1 MLQGKIIEPLS
12 PPSSPRMSAQ
22 DYKPALPGWQAHPD
36 HQPSFGQGYSHA
48 PSQYQTPQEP
58 MPNSHV
64 LSAPQGP
71 SLRSYK
77 TSPYPLNAQ
86 YSAGSTAPGAY
97 AQHASSEGKPH
108 ATSQANTGP
117 GQQTLGESLPGSPSS
132 HMSPHSQGI
141 DPDDEIA
148 DDDDDASGEADD
160 GENKVPMTAAE
171 IRNQKRKMKRFRLTH
186 NQTRFLM
193 SEFSRQ
199 AHPDAAHRERLSRE
213 IPGLSPRQ
221 VQVWFQNR
229 RAKLKRLTAEDRER
243 MMKSRALPDN
253 FDMTPSLHNNYGA
266 APGGITPG
274 ASPASYGT
282 VIHQPGHIRPLT
294 LDTLRRGDMGPSYVS
309 PTGIPPGMTSMAYTP
324 PHSAT
329 DTMSPVSRPPE
340 GAAYGYTPRSNVD
353 SPQRA
358 MFPGPPPSYTSQ
370 YSQPPRL
377 PVHDRFRRASG
388 ETATSS
394 PLRSSMSYG
403 SLSGESSQH
412 PSEARTPGLSASEGQ
427 GYISQQDAQ
436 RNMPPPSGPYGLGLP
451 PYGFPSYQSSVRP
464 AQPPTSGAPSIDMI
478 NAYHRDSQQLLSQHP
493 SSFPEYQQYHNPTPY
508 STPQMPH
515 YANFGNQFAPS
526 SSYSGPYMQ
535 RSEQQQQAQPQQPN
549 HHQPQAQQPT
559 APVAPGIAQR
569 PSYPGQRSNESE
581 GEHSDGGVPITS
593 SY

>member
-1 MLQGKIIEPLS
+1 MLQGKIIGPLS
-12 PPSSPRMSAQ
+12 PPSSPRMSGQ
-22 DYKPALPGWQAHPD
+22 DYKPALPGWQTHQD
-36 HQPSFGQGYSHA
+36 HQPSFGHGYA
-48 PSQYQTPQEP
+48 TGQYQAPQEP
-58 MPNSHV
+58 VPNSHV

-86 YSAGSTAPGAY
+86 YSTGSTGPTSY
-97 AQHASSEGKPH
+97 TQHAPSEGK
-108 ATSQANTGP
+108 TQSNVGLGT
-117 GQQTLGESLPGSPSS
+117 QTLGDSLPGSPSS
-132 HMSPHSQGI
+132 HLSPHSQGL

-148 DDDDDASGEADD
+148 DDDDQDASGDADD
-160 GENKVPMTAAE
+160 GENKPPMTAAE
-171 IRNQKRKMKRFRLTH
+171 LRNQKRKMKRFRLTH

-253 FDMTPSLHNNYGA
+253 FDMTPSLHSNYGA

-282 VIHQPGHIRPLT
+282 ALHQPGHIRPLT
-294 LDTLRRGDMGPSYVS
+294 LDTLRRGDLGPNYIS
-309 PTGIPPGMTSMAYTP
+309 PTGVPPGMTSMAYTP

-340 GAAYGYTPRSNVD
+340 AAAYGYNPRSNLD

-412 PSEARTPGLSASEGQ
+412 PSEARTPGLQSSEGQ

-451 PYGFPSYQSSVRP
+451 PYGFPSYQSNVRP
-464 AQPPTSGAPSIDMI
+464 AQAPTSGAPSIDMI
-478 NAYHRDSQQLLSQHP
+478 NAYHRDSQQVLSQHQ

-515 YANFGNQFAPS
+515 YANFGNQFAPPS

-535 RSEQQQQAQPQQPN
+535 RPEQQAQPQQSS
-549 HHQPQAQQPT
+549 QAQQNS
-559 APVAPGIAQR
+559 APVAPGVAQR
-569 PSYPGQRSNESE
+569 PPYAGQRSNESE
-581 GEHSDGGVPITS
+581 ADHSDGGVPITS

>member
-1 MLQGKIIEPLS
+1 MLPGKIIEPLS
-12 PPSSPRMSAQ
+12 PPSSPRMSGQ
-22 DYKPALPGWQAHPD
+22 DYKPALPGWQTHQD
-36 HQPSFGQGYSHA
+36 HQSSFGQGYSHA
-48 PSQYQTPQEP
+48 AGQYQAPQEP
-58 MPNSHV
+58 VPSGHV
-64 LSAPQGP
+64 LSVPQGA

-86 YSAGSTAPGAY
+86 YSAGSTAPSSY
-97 AQHASSEGKPH
+97 SQHPSSDSKPH
-108 ATSQANTGP
+108 STPQTNVGS

-132 HMSPHSQGI
+132 HVSPHSQGI
-141 DPDDEIA
+141 EPDDEIA
-148 DDDDDASGEADD
+148 DEEDQDASGEAED
-160 GENKVPMTAAE
+160 GENKPPMTAAE
-171 IRNQKRKMKRFRLTH
+171 LRNQKRKMKRFRLTH

-253 FDMTPSLHNNYGA
+253 FDMTPSLHSNYGS

-294 LDTLRRGDMGPSYVS
+294 LDTLRRGEMGPTYIS
-309 PTGIPPGMTSMAYTP
+309 PTGIPPGMTTMAYTP

-340 GAAYGYTPRSNVD
+340 GPTYGYTPRSTLD

-412 PSEARTPGLSASEGQ
+412 PSEART
-427 GYISQQDAQ
+427 
-436 RNMPPPSGPYGLGLP
+436 
-451 PYGFPSYQSSVRP
+451 
-464 AQPPTSGAPSIDMI
+464 
-478 NAYHRDSQQLLSQHP
+478 
-493 SSFPEYQQYHNPTPY
+493 
-508 STPQMPH
+508 
-515 YANFGNQFAPS
+515 
-526 SSYSGPYMQ
+526 
-535 RSEQQQQAQPQQPN
+535 
-549 HHQPQAQQPT
+549 
-559 APVAPGIAQR
+559 
-569 PSYPGQRSNESE
+569 
-581 GEHSDGGVPITS
+581 
-593 SY
+593 

>member
-1 MLQGKIIEPLS
+1 MLPGKIIEPLS
-12 PPSSPRMSAQ
+12 PPSSPRMSGQ
-22 DYKPALPGWQAHPD
+22 DYKPALPGWQTHQD
-36 HQPSFGQGYSHA
+36 HQSSFGQGYSHA
-48 PSQYQTPQEP
+48 AGQYQAPQEP
-58 MPNSHV
+58 VPSGHV
-64 LSAPQGP
+64 LSVPQGA

-86 YSAGSTAPGAY
+86 YSAGSTAPSSY
-97 AQHASSEGKPH
+97 SQHPSSDSKPH
-108 ATSQANTGP
+108 STPQTNVGP

-132 HMSPHSQGI
+132 HVSPHSQGI
-141 DPDDEIA
+141 EPDDEIA
-148 DDDDDASGEADD
+148 DEEDQDASGEVED
-160 GENKVPMTAAE
+160 GENKPPMTAAE
-171 IRNQKRKMKRFRLTH
+171 LRNQKRKMKRFRLTH

-253 FDMTPSLHNNYGA
+253 FDMTPSLHSNYGS

-282 VIHQPGHIRPLT
+282 VIHQPGHIHPLT
-294 LDTLRRGDMGPSYVS
+294 LDTLRRGEMGPTYIS
-309 PTGIPPGMTSMAYTP
+309 PTGIPPGMTTMAYTP

-329 DTMSPVSRPPE
+329 DTMSPVPRPPE
-340 GAAYGYTPRSNVD
+340 GPTYGYTPRSTLD

-412 PSEARTPGLSASEGQ
+412 PSEARTPGLQSSEGQ

-451 PYGFPSYQSSVRP
+451 PYGFPSYQSSIRP
-464 AQPPTSGAPSIDMI
+464 AQAPTSGPPSIDMV
-478 NAYHRDSQQLLSQHP
+478 NSYNRDSQQLLSQHP

-515 YANFGNQFAPS
+515 YANFGNQFAPP

-535 RSEQQQQAQPQQPN
+535 RSEQQQTQPQQ
-549 HHQPQAQQPT
+549 AQQSA
-559 APVAPGIAQR
+559 APSVAQR
-569 PSYPGQRSNESE
+569 SSYPGHRNNESE
-581 GEHSDGGVPITS
+581 ADHSDSGVAIGA

>member
-1 MLQGKIIEPLS
+1 MLPGKITVPLS
-12 PPSSPRMSAQ
+12 PPSSPRMSGQ
-22 DYKPALPGWQAHPD
+22 DYKPALPGWQVHQD
-36 HQPSFGQGYSHA
+36 HQSPFGQGYSHA
-48 PSQYQTPQEP
+48 SGQYQAPQEP
-58 MPNSHV
+58 VASSHV
-64 LSAPQGP
+64 LSVPQGS

-86 YSAGSTAPGAY
+86 YSAGSTAPSSY
-97 AQHASSEGKPH
+97 SQHASSDPKSH
-108 ATSQANTGP
+108 TTSQSNAGS
-117 GQQTLGESLPGSPSS
+117 GQQTSAESLPGSPSS
-132 HMSPHSQGI
+132 HLSPHSQGV
-141 DPDDEIA
+141 DPEDEIA
-148 DDDDDASGEADD
+148 DEDDQDASGDAED
-160 GENKVPMTAAE
+160 GESKPPMTAAE
-171 IRNQKRKMKRFRLTH
+171 LRNQKRKMKRFRLTH

-253 FDMTPSLHNNYGA
+253 FDMTPSLHSSYGS

-274 ASPASYGT
+274 ASPASYGS

-294 LDTLRRGDMGPSYVS
+294 LDTLRRGELGPSYIS
-309 PTGIPPGMTSMAYTP
+309 PTGIPPGMTTMAYTP

-340 GAAYGYTPRSNVD
+340 GTTYGYTPRSTLD

-358 MFPGPPPSYTSQ
+358 MFQGPPPSYTSQ
-370 YSQPPRL
+370 YSQAPRL

-412 PSEARTPGLSASEGQ
+412 PSEARTPGLQSSEGQ

-464 AQPPTSGAPSIDMI
+464 AQAPTSGPPSIDMI

-515 YANFGNQFAPS
+515 YANFSNQFAP

-535 RSEQQQQAQPQQPN
+535 RSEQAQPQQPQ
-549 HHQPQAQQPT
+549 HPPT
-559 APVAPGIAQR
+559 SLAPSAAQR
-569 PSYPGQRSNESE
+569 SPYQGQRSNESDAS
-581 GEHSDGGVPITS
+581 HSDSGVAIGA